1 VSSGLS
7 RSRPKIGE
15 IQEVRAR
22 DVCND
27 LLVSATVLVVD
38 DHPSFRRLA
47 RRLLQSAGFSVVGEA
62 GDGASALAVARELRP
77 DLVLLDVLLPD
88 ATGFEVAEAL
98 ATDPGG
104 PVVVLTS
111 SRSASDFGAA
121 IARSPARAF
130 VAKRDLNG
138 PALLAV
144 LGGRV

>member
-1 VSSGLS
+1 M
-7 RSRPKIGE
+7 
-15 IQEVRAR
+15 
-22 DVCND
+22 CND
-27 LLVSATVLVVD
+27 LIVSATVLVVD

-62 GDGASALAVARELRP
+62 GDGASALAFARELRP

-98 ATDPGG
+98 ATDPEG

-111 SRSASDFGAA
+111 SRNASDFGPAL
-121 IARSPARAF
+121 ARSSARGF

-144 LGGRV
+144 LGGRA